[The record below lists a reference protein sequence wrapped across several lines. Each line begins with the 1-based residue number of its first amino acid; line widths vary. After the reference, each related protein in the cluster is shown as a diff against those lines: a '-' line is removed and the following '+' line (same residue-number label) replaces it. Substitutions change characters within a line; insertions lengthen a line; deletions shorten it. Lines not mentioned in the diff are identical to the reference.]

1 MTYKEFNKEINKLR
15 LGCEYGYS
23 IITVYDPKS
32 LYPLVYISQTKLN
45 RVIVTSNI
53 VYLPKNVGYELLT
66 LCYEL
71 LTLCNEL
78 ARTPLDE
85 REIVTL
91 D

>member
-1 MTYKEFNKEINKLR
+1 MTFKEFEKGINKLR
-15 LGCEYGYS
+15 LGYEYGYS

-32 LYPLVYISQTKLN
+32 LYPLVYIHQTRLN
-45 RVIVTSNI
+45 RVIVTPNI
-53 VYLPKNVGYELLT
+53 VYLPKNTGF
-66 LCYEL
+66 EL

-78 ARTPLDE
+78 ARTPIDE